1 MARAPGLSE
10 GIKYVAMYEMDD
22 SKSLAVLAQGKDKYT
37 LKKWASLLRV
47 GLESLAPVD
56 DMRKALEFAREQE
69 GFCEHG
75 TFSYQRGSRPSGN
88 EYQRGS
94 RPSGNEQAHK
104 RVPSKPREPPKI
116 QEAFSPPQEEE
127 EDHLPTIYLVA
138 REAAQHMSERL
149 EERERNRLGT
159 HTDHFETDLDRLYP
173 SCAGHGQDYRMGM
186 HLVARQA
193 ALQYVKRL
201 EYAGRMCSQDAIPR
215 ALRAGWVG

>member
-10 GIKYVAMYEMDD
+10 GIKYVATYEMDD
-22 SKSLAVLAQGKDKYT
+22 RRSLAVLAQGKDKYT

-47 GLESLAPVD
+47 ALESLAPVD
-56 DMRKALEFAREQE
+56 DMRKALEFAREQG

-75 TFSYQRGSRPSGN
+75 TFSYQRGSKAGH
-88 EYQRGS
+88 
-94 RPSGNEQAHK
+94 EQARK
-104 RVPSKPREPPKI
+104 PVPREPPKI
-116 QEAFSPPQEEE
+116 QEASSPQQEETQ
-127 EDHLPTIYLVA
+127 LPAIYLVA

-149 EERERNRLGT
+149 EERERNRQGMD
-159 HTDHFETDLDRLYP
+159 TDHFETDLDHLYP

-201 EYAGRMCSQDAIPR
+201 EYAGRMCSHDAIPR

>member
-10 GIKYVAMYEMDD
+10 GVKYVAMYEMDD

-75 TFSYQRGSRPSGN
+75 TFSCQRGARPGH
-88 EYQRGS
+88 EHARK
-94 RPSGNEQAHK
+94 P
-104 RVPSKPREPPKI
+104 VPREPPKI
-116 QEAFSPPQEEE
+116 QEVFSPPQEEE
-127 EDHLPTIYLVA
+127 DDQLPAIYLVA

-159 HTDHFETDLDRLYP
+159 HTDHFETDLDHLYP
-173 SCAGHGQDYRMGM
+173 RCAGHGQDYRMGM

-201 EYAGRMCSQDAIPR
+201 EYAGRMCSHDAIPR